1 MRVPLQLVT
10 RFIICTTPMGLSLRS
25 GDHAGDGDSANAQIK
40 KYTKLR
46 ESSELLETMHHVEK
60 ELFEIVHHVTA
71 LCPMS
76 MELHWVT
83 R

>member
-25 GDHAGDGDSANAQIK
+25 GGHAGDGDSANAQST

-46 ESSELLETMHHVEK
+46 ESSELLEIMHHVEK
-60 ELFEIVHHVTA
+60 EQHIDIV
-71 LCPMS
+71 
-76 MELHWVT
+76 
-83 R
+83 